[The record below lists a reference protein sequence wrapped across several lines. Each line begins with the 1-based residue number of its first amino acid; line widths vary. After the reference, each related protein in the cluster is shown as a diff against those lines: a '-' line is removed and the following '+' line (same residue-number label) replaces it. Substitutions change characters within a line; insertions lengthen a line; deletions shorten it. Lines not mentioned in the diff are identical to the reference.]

1 MLKQIIAL
9 GLTAMSV
16 GFAFLS
22 ISNTA
27 NAEPSGAS
35 AAQSMPVG
43 HPAIIQSEPK
53 PGQVLVVMLY
63 DQHCSLWCGKVRPI
77 MKELAQDL
85 GDRVFVD
92 EIDVSKGQEKSA
104 EEKCK
109 QLGILSYYKDIESV
123 PVVMVFDGKRR
134 LAKELNGP
142 KSKELYRGAIEK
154 VLK

>member
-1 MLKQIIAL
+1 MLKHKAGLPCLAL
-9 GLTAMSV
+9 I
-16 GFAFLS
+16 FAVSACFFLL
-22 ISNTA
+22 
-27 NAEPSGAS
+27 
-35 AAQSMPVG
+35 AAPMPLLPPG
-43 HPAIIQSEPK
+43 QAADGQSEPK

-85 GDRVFVD
+85 GERVFVD
-92 EIDVSKGQEKSA
+92 EIDVSRGQEKSA

-123 PVVMVFDGKRR
+123 PVVMVFDSKRK

>member
-1 MLKQIIAL
+1 MLKHKAGLPCLAL
-9 GLTAMSV
+9 IFATFTFLFVWAAPLPLMPAGLA
-16 GFAFLS
+16 
-22 ISNTA
+22 
-27 NAEPSGAS
+27 AEG
-35 AAQSMPVG
+35 
-43 HPAIIQSEPK
+43 QSEPK

-85 GDRVFVD
+85 GERVFVD

-123 PVVMVFDGKRR
+123 PVVMVFDARR
-134 LAKELNGP
+134 KLAKELNGP